1 MEIRMIA
8 QVVKASLS
16 ASNAASIAFRAIAGT
31 ATFSTRAITP
41 VRSPIYRDFLCDF
54 AIGSSLLIHP
64 SSLFGWT
71 LFVGGLYRKATPVF
85 WKLPSERSCPSVC
98 FSLEKECFKVLPAI
112 CAWRWTQPTI
122 SFSSLQELLSRSVT
136 GAVFNY
142 YGTIDVV

>member
-1 MEIRMIA
+1 MIA

-16 ASNAASIAFRAIAGT
+16 ASKAASIAFRAIAGT

-41 VRSPIYRDFLCDF
+41 VSSPTYRDFLCDF

-64 SSLFGWT
+64 SSLFGWM
-71 LFVGGLYRKATPVF
+71 LLIGVSYRKATPAF
-85 WKLPSERSCPSVC
+85 WKLSFERLCTSVC
-98 FSLEKECFKVLPAI
+98 FSFENKCFKVFPAI

-122 SFSSLQELLSRSVT
+122 SFSALQELFSRGVT

-142 YGTIDVV
+142 YVITDVV